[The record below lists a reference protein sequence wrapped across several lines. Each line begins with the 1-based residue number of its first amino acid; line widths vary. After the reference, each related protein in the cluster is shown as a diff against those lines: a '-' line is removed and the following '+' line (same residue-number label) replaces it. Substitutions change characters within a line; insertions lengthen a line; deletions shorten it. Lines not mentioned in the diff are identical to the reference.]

1 MAMRELAIK
10 NLSIL
15 NLTTNQVRNIE
26 KSIFNWSVRVT
37 KEFADLPS
45 WENRTFK
52 MRYANKC
59 SNIFQ
64 NLKNPESDIIQRIN
78 SGSLKTRM
86 IAEYKPNELWTSGPW
101 AQSIKE
107 SAEKS
112 ERMDIANNRC
122 DESKKGV
129 YRCGKCKSWKT
140 TYYQLQTRSADEPM
154 TTYVTC
160 MNCEKRWKC

>member
-1 MAMRELAIK
+1 
-10 NLSIL
+10 
-15 NLTTNQVRNIE
+15 
-26 KSIFNWSVRVT
+26 
-37 KEFADLPS
+37 
-45 WENRTFK
+45 